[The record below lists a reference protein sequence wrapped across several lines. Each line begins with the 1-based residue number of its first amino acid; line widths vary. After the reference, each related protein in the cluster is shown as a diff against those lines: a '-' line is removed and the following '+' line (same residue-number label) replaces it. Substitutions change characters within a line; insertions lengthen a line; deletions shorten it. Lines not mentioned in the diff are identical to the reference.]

1 MKKIRNSNFEL
12 MRITSMFLIVIWHII
27 MHGNVLENC
36 ANPAIKIMLEMIMF
50 SIIIHVNS
58 FVLLSGYFQSE
69 SKFKLSKALKIIFQV
84 IFYSILILCISIKLG
99 WVQNYNIV
107 TFFNNITLKSLSNYW
122 FINMYLIMYVFSD
135 FINKFINR
143 LEKDEYKKFLIIGFI
158 LLSIVPFITG
168 YKVLHNDGYTF
179 FNFMY
184 LYMIGGYLKKYPLKK
199 TYHFKKMSVNGY
211 RTLLMFGFFSL
222 AIFNYL
228 INHFAIEINGMSS
241 LFNEI
246 STRINASYLDYATP
260 FVIIQTILYF
270 EYFKT
275 LNIKSKFIN
284 KISTCTFGIYLIHDN
299 EIIRDHIYKI
309 LKIDNGLFYGYSIF
323 VRILIV
329 GIIIFISCLMIELI
343 RSIISKLILKTK
355 PLKYIK
361 EKFKSFLNSFNFNI
375 NW

>member
-36 ANPAIKIMLEMIMF
+36 ANPAIKIMLEMILF
-50 SIIIHVNS
+50 LIIIHVNS
-58 FVLLSGYFQSE
+58 FVLLTGYFQSE

-84 IFYSILILCISIKLG
+84 IFYSVLILCVSIKLG
-99 WVQNYNIV
+99 WVKNYTIV

-143 LEKDEYKKFLIIGFI
+143 LDKDEYNKFLIIGFI
-158 LLSIVPFITG
+158 LLSIIPFITG
-168 YKVLHNDGYTF
+168 YKILHNDGYTF
-179 FNFMY
+179 FNFIY

-211 RTLLMFGFFSL
+211 RILLLFSFFML

-241 LFNEI
+241 VFSEI
-246 STRINASYLDYATP
+246 ATRISASYLHYATP

-270 EYFKT
+270 EFFKT
-275 LNIKSKFIN
+275 LNIKNKIIN
-284 KISTCTFGIYLIHDN
+284 KISSCMFGIYLIHDN
-299 EIIRDHIYKI
+299 IIVRNHIYKI
-309 LKIDNGLFYGYSIF
+309 LKIDNGLFYGHSIF
-323 VRILIV
+323 IRILLV
-329 GIIIFISCLMIELI
+329 ALIIFISCLMIELI
-343 RSIISKLILKTK
+343 RIIISKLILKTK
-355 PLKYIK
+355 PVKILK
-361 EKFKSFLNSFNFNI
+361 EKFKIFINSFNFNI